1 MSTLPG
7 CRLKSTVT
15 NLNNCSRVPRPRG
28 KLTGTPKRKND
39 MRGKSAIK
47 RELAPDSKYGSVLV
61 SKLVNYVMKDGK
73 KSVAEKVVYACLDKV
88 ATETKQNPIDVF
100 DEALKN
106 ITPTVEVKSKRVGGA
121 NYQVPMPVKGDRR
134 YALAYRW
141 LLVAARGK
149 KGRPMAEKLAEELM
163 LAAKNEGEAVK
174 KRADVQRMAEAN
186 RAFAHLAR

>member
-1 MSTLPG
+1 
-7 CRLKSTVT
+7 
-15 NLNNCSRVPRPRG
+15 
-28 KLTGTPKRKND
+28 

-73 KSVAEKVVYACLDKV
+73 KSVAEKVVYACLEKV
-88 ATETKQNPIDVF
+88 AAETKQNPIDVF

-121 NYQVPMPVKGDRR
+121 NYQVPMPVRGDRR

-141 LLVAARGK
+141 LLIAARGK

>member
-1 MSTLPG
+1 
-7 CRLKSTVT
+7 
-15 NLNNCSRVPRPRG
+15 
-28 KLTGTPKRKND
+28 

-47 RELAPDSKYGSVLV
+47 REIAPDSKYGSVLV
-61 SKLVNYVMKDGK
+61 SKLVNYVMQDGK
-73 KSVAEKVVYACLDKV
+73 KSIAEKVVYDCLDIV
-88 ATETKQNPIDVF
+88 AAETKQNPIDVF

-121 NYQVPMPVKGDRR
+121 NYQVPMPVRGDRR

-149 KGRPMAEKLAEELM
+149 KGRPMSEKLAEELM

>member
-1 MSTLPG
+1 
-7 CRLKSTVT
+7 
-15 NLNNCSRVPRPRG
+15 
-28 KLTGTPKRKND
+28 

-73 KSVAEKVVYACLDKV
+73 KSIAEKVVYACLEKV
-88 ATETKQNPIDVF
+88 AAETKQNPIDVF

-141 LLVAARGK
+141 LLIAARGK